1 MSFFSVTPVA
11 SKVEASKVDETY
23 QYWRVHLMISM
34 YLGYGIFYF
43 TRKSLNFAMPAMLE
57 ELGLAHSDFGLL
69 GTLFYITYGLSKFAS
84 GIVSDQ
90 SKPSYFMG
98 LGLIATGII
107 NVLFGLSSSLM
118 AFVML
123 WTLNAF
129 FQGWGW
135 PPCAKL
141 LTSWY
146 SRSERGFWWSL
157 WNTCQNVSGALI
169 PISIGFIAVTYGWRY
184 GFIVPGIGAMVVGL
198 YLCFRIKDKPITLGL
213 PPVGEWRKDTL
224 EQYQEAEGK
233 GLHFSEIL
241 KVYVLG
247 NKYIWLLCGS
257 YLLVY
262 IVRIAINDWGNLY
275 LTERHHYDLFSAN
288 TAVAMFEV
296 GGFLGSLFGGWGS
309 DRFFRGNRAPMNL
322 IFSLGIF
329 ISVMALWLTP
339 IDNLVV
345 LSSCFFC
352 IGFFIFG
359 PQMMIGMAAA
369 ECSHKDAAGLAT
381 GFVGIF
387 GYIGAA
393 LASYP
398 LSMIIEQFS
407 WEGFFGVIS
416 ISSALIGLLILPFLK
431 AQQRNSF

>member
-1 MSFFSVTPVA
+1 MAFFSVTPVA
-11 SKVEASKVDETY
+11 SKVEASKVDEIY
-23 QYWRVHLMISM
+23 QYWRVHLMLSM

-57 ELGLAHSDFGLL
+57 DLGLAHSDFGLL
-69 GTLFYITYGLSKFAS
+69 GTLFYITYGLSKFVS

-198 YLCFRIKDKPITLGL
+198 YLCFRIKDI
-213 PPVGEWRKDTL
+213 PV
-224 EQYQEAEGK
+224 
-233 GLHFSEIL
+233 
-241 KVYVLG
+241 
-247 NKYIWLLCGS
+247 
-257 YLLVY
+257 
-262 IVRIAINDWGNLY
+262 
-275 LTERHHYDLFSAN
+275 
-288 TAVAMFEV
+288 
-296 GGFLGSLFGGWGS
+296 
-309 DRFFRGNRAPMNL
+309 
-322 IFSLGIF
+322 
-329 ISVMALWLTP
+329 
-339 IDNLVV
+339 
-345 LSSCFFC
+345 
-352 IGFFIFG
+352 
-359 PQMMIGMAAA
+359 
-369 ECSHKDAAGLAT
+369 
-381 GFVGIF
+381 
-387 GYIGAA
+387 
-393 LASYP
+393 
-398 LSMIIEQFS
+398 IIED
-407 WEGFFGVIS
+407 
-416 ISSALIGLLILPFLK
+416 A
-431 AQQRNSF
+431 